1 MVRWKIA
8 CREKRNRGL
17 RIKNISIL
25 NKALLDKWN
34 WRFVLENKSLWR
46 WVIVRKYREEKWGW
60 CFKES
65 RGAF

>member
-1 MVRWKIA
+1 MRWKIA
-8 CREKRNRGL
+8 CREKCNRGL

-34 WRFVLENKSLWR
+34 WRFVLENESLWR

-65 RGAF
+65 KGAF